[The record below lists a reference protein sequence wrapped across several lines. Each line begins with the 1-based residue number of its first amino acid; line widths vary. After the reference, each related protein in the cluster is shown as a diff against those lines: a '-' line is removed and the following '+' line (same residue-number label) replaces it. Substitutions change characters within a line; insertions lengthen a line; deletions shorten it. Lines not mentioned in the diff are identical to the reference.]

1 MRHLHDV
8 LSDVATFAHRTARGA
23 SLRDGILQRGYR
35 DAHSGTQHILLADE
49 IVAECGRV
57 LLGTTGST
65 ARWTLVGIKEP

>member
-8 LSDVATFAHRTARGA
+8 LSDIATFAHRAARGA
-23 SLRDGILQRGYR
+23 SLRDGILQRCYR

-57 LLGTTGST
+57 LLGTPGPT
-65 ARWTLVGIKEP
+65 ARWTLFGVKE